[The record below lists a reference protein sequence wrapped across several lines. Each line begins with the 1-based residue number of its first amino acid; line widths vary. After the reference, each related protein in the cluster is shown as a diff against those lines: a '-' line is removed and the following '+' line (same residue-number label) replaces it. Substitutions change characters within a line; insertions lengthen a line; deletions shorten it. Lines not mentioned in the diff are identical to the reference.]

1 MLPLL
6 LALLRLRLNLSCRG
20 GLLFATQNQK
30 TYTNLTCWNLY
41 IDTQFS
47 ARQRISMFKAFHRVY
62 ADLPSTRYVGGRA
75 RSGAVNTYL
84 NNVMTSVYNVGTLT
98 ADQSVEC
105 RATVSGVTI
114 DTSGTIGV
122 LSKST
127 KCYDKT
133 LWHPKIYRY
142 FTITCHLPIVQRSCF
157 GYQSLC

>member
-20 GLLFATQNQK
+20 GLLFASQNH
-30 TYTNLTCWNLY
+30 TTCTNLTCWNLY
-41 IDTQFS
+41 LLMYI
-47 ARQRISMFKAFHRVY
+47 FKVFHRVH